1 MERYS
6 MGYGTRSSYVL
17 KHRPRGVSGF
27 SCIENHRYGLLLSSG
42 GLVFIGL
49 IATKI
54 RVYDAIR
61 IPNAATKP

>member
-42 GLVFIGL
+42 LIFIGL
-49 IATKI
+49 VATII
-54 RVYDAIR
+54 RFFDGIR
-61 IPNAATKP
+61 MPNACTKP